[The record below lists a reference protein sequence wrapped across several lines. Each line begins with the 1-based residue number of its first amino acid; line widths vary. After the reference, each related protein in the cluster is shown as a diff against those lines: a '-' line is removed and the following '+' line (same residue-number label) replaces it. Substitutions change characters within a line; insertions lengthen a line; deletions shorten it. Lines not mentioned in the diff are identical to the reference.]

1 MSSARI
7 TRSPAGARELEPT
20 MDFEFISEA
29 AKRAYLALPRDI
41 QYQFGTDLNAVQH
54 GKEPLSKHKVLTES
68 VGPGAIELIENGSP
82 AYRAV
87 YCCKYLN
94 TVFILHAFE
103 KTTEGVD
110 QPAMETAKARYKEMK
125 RRVEAER
132 KQAKRATVAPPPK
145 PRKRGK

>member
-1 MSSARI
+1 MAIKKIAVLGAGNGGCAAAADLTLRGYEVRLFS
-7 TRSPAGARELEPT
+7 RSESTIAKL
-20 MDFEFISEA
+20 
-29 AKRAYLALPRDI
+29 AKR
-41 QYQFGTDLNAVQH
+41 G
-54 GKEPLSKHKVLTES
+54 E
-68 VGPGAIELIENGSP
+68 IELIENGSP

-87 YCCKYLN
+87 YCVKYLD